1 MEERLYREPTNYT
14 PKIDF
19 NPKKQKFEM
28 AGISRPEDAYDFYDP
43 VLLWMERYTDRV
55 LKDYEENKL
64 LNETFIMVFDFIYM
78 NSSSSK
84 YIFQII
90 SHLKKLYEKRLN
102 LTIFWYYDDLDDQI
116 LEDGEDFSEIIKIP
130 FHFMTREQQN

>member
-1 MEERLYREPTNYT
+1 
-14 PKIDF
+14 
-19 NPKKQKFEM
+19 
-28 AGISRPEDAYDFYDP
+28 
-43 VLLWMERYTDRV
+43 MERYTERV
-55 LKDYEENKL
+55 LRDYEENKL

-130 FHFMTREQQN
+130 FNFMTREQQN

>member
-1 MEERLYREPTNYT
+1 MEERLYKEPTNYT

-19 NPKKQKFEM
+19 NPKKQKFEI

-43 VLLWMERYTDRV
+43 ILLWMERYTQRI

-64 LNETFIMVFDFIYM
+64 LNQTFIMVFDFIYM

-90 SHLKKLYEKRLN
+90 SHLKKLYERSLN
-102 LTIFWYYDDLDDQI
+102 LTIFWYYDDQDDQI
-116 LEDGEDFSEIIKIP
+116 LEDGEDFSEIISIP
-130 FHFMTREQQN
+130 FNFMTREKQN